1 MQTSFINNIASFH
14 ISRALMS
21 VESRVAA
28 DKSPSR
34 VTATGTVSTLCVS
47 HIYMPIYTSADTQP
61 LTAAT
66 VICFEPALLLM
77 SAVLPQRHLQF
88 VLKLSFREHIS
99 PVLMTAVQS
108 ALAA

>member
-1 MQTSFINNIASFH
+1 MLHNTNLDYFRIIMQTSFINNIASFH

-66 VICFEPALLLM
+66 VMCF
-77 SAVLPQRHLQF
+77 
-88 VLKLSFREHIS
+88 
-99 PVLMTAVQS
+99 
-108 ALAA
+108 